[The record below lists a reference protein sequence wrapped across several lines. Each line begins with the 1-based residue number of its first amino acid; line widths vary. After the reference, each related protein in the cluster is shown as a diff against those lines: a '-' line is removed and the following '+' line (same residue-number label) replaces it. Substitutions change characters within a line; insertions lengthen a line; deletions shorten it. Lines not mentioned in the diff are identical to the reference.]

1 MIKITCDHY
10 EMSSLQPLWSVERW
24 WLSMS
29 DRIKCADMVTKTCP
43 KSKKKVL
50 VQNENRNQDVPL
62 AKNLFKVNNRTPV
75 QGMKSVKRYQQRH
88 QNDIKTMLWW
98 FYCQPQMLST
108 HSSNATFFYSKQT
121 NAGNV
126 NIV

>member
-1 MIKITCDHY
+1 MTEYVRQNKMCRYGDKN
-10 EMSSLQPLWSVERW
+10 
-24 WLSMS
+24 LSEV
-29 DRIKCADMVTKTCP
+29 K
-43 KSKKKVL
+43 KKKVL

-108 HSSNATFFYSKQT
+108 HSSNATFFYSKQK